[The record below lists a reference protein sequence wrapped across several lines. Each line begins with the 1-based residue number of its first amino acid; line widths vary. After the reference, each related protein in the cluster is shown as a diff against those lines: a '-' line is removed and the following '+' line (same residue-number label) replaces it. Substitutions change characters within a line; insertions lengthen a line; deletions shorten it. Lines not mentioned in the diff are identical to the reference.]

1 VYFAY
6 DSGNIY
12 LDKNGQRYL
21 MGGSSS
27 TGFAWAKGSEE

>member
-27 TGFAWAKGSEE
+27 TGFAWANGSEE